1 VSQED
6 VDTVRDALTA
16 FNSGD
21 LARILAL
28 SDPEIEAEVPA
39 SISSEP
45 DTYRGHEGI
54 RRYFES
60 FWDVMDEI
68 RFEGEQ
74 FADAGESIVVE
85 LRVTARGRQTGILVE
100 QRNAGVWVIRDGRV
114 LGIRAYASFP
124 EALEAAGLPGQWAD
138 DREASEG

>member
-6 VDTVRDALTA
+6 VETVRDALTA

-21 LARILAL
+21 LARILAF
-28 SDPEIEAEVPA
+28 SDPQIEAEVPA

-45 DTYRGHEGI
+45 DTYRGHAGI

-68 RFEGEQ
+68 HFEGER
-74 FADAGESIVVE
+74 FADAGQSIVLE
-85 LRVTARGRQTGILVE
+85 LRVTAKGRQTGILVE
-100 QRNAGVWVIRDGRV
+100 QRSAGVWTVRDGRV
-114 LGIRAYASFP
+114 FRIRAFASFP
-124 EALEAAGLPGQWAD
+124 EALEAGL
-138 DREASEG
+138 SEPSHP

>member
-6 VDTVRDALTA
+6 VATVRDALTA

-21 LARILAL
+21 LARILTL
-28 SDPEIEAEVPA
+28 CDPQIEAEVPA

-68 RFEGEQ
+68 HFEGEQ
-74 FADAGESIVVE
+74 FAEAGESIVVD
-85 LRVTARGRQTGILVE
+85 LRVTAKGRQTGILVE
-100 QRNAGVWVIRDGRV
+100 QRNAGVWMVRDGKV
-114 LGIRAYASFP
+114 LGIRAYASFA
-124 EALEAAGLPGQWAD
+124 EALEAAGLSGAV
-138 DREASEG
+138 G

>member
-6 VDTVRDALTA
+6 VEAVRAALTA

-21 LARILAL
+21 LAQILTL
-28 SDPEIEAEVPA
+28 SDPQIEAEVPA

-68 RFEGEQ
+68 HFEGEQ
-74 FADAGESIVVE
+74 FADAGQTIVVE
-85 LRVTARGRQTGILVE
+85 LRVTAKGRQTGILVE
-100 QRNAGVWVIRDGRV
+100 QRNAGVWTVRDGRV
-114 LGIRAYASFP
+114 FRIRAFASFA
-124 EALEAAGLPGQWAD
+124 EALEAAGLSPQLAD
-138 DREASEG
+138 EAD